1 MTVREC
7 RNCSVCIATLCTVVW
22 LHGVHSGKI
31 GLNHRLVA
39 YLHILVQQLHAS
51 LLLNRKLLSQ
61 FGCIKYNK
69 LPVCCLESAHCQ
81 AVQHF
86 YTACITVTKRKL
98 SHLPSACHILFLQQW
113 LRQKQNYL
121 VKEWQLALPVEQ
133 SRLLLLLFASR
144 CRRRDNKLRRQDFH
158 CHIIRQITSISSRAG
173 YVTCPRVSLT
183 GILELDTNS
192 HAHY

>member
-22 LHGVHSGKI
+22 LHGVHSDKI
-31 GLNHRLVA
+31 GLNHCLVA

-98 SHLPSACHILFLQQW
+98 SHLPYSFSPAVFKAESKLSGERVTAHFTCGAESLAVSAVCF
-113 LRQKQNYL
+113 
-121 VKEWQLALPVEQ
+121 
-133 SRLLLLLFASR
+133 
-144 CRRRDNKLRRQDFH
+144 
-158 CHIIRQITSISSRAG
+158 
-173 YVTCPRVSLT
+173 RV
-183 GILELDTNS
+183 
-192 HAHY
+192 